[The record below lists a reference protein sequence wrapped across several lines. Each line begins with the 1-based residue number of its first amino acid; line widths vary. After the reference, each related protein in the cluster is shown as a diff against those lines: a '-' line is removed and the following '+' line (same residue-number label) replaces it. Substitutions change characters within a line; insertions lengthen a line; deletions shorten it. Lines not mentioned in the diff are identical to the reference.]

1 MTRPDF
7 DVVIGGGGMVG
18 AALATLL
25 ASRAGSG
32 ALRIALIEPRPT
44 LMPLPQE
51 PLDVRV
57 AAVSRAGQRLLTE
70 VGAWSLLASRAPAA
84 YEQMIVWDAQDPV
97 QGANTLIFDA
107 AEIGE
112 PDLGHIIEN
121 RAIAASLIERAVALG
136 VTLLRTPVVGLTLER
151 ERALVDLGERR
162 VSASLVVA
170 ADGADS
176 PMRHLAGL
184 GGDPTPYPQTAIVTH
199 LRPEKPHGAAAR
211 QRFLPGG
218 PLALLPLADGRVS
231 LVWSLP
237 PAQADT
243 LMALNEEA
251 FSSAVTAASDQV
263 LGRLEVVAPRA
274 SFPLRRF
281 NATHYATTRF
291 VLVGDAAHAVHP
303 LAGQGV
309 NQGFLDVL
317 ALADEILAERARRGD
332 MGDPGPLGRYARA
345 RQADNALFGAA
356 LDSIYRVYT
365 DERDWIRGAR
375 RRLLGLAQRLGPVKQ
390 HLVSRALLG

>member
-7 DVVIGGGGMVG
+7 DVLIGGGGMVG
-18 AALATLL
+18 AALAALL
-25 ASRAGSG
+25 ASRTGPG
-32 ALRIALIEPRPT
+32 QLRIALVEPRPT

-57 AAVSRAGQRLLTE
+57 SAVSRAGQRLLAE
-70 VGAWSLLASRAPAA
+70 VGAWPLLASRSPAA

-97 QGANTLIFDA
+97 DGPNTLVFDA

-112 PDLGHIIEN
+112 PDLGHIVEN
-121 RAIAASLIERAVALG
+121 QAIAASLIERAIALG
-136 VTLLRTPVVGLTLER
+136 VTLLRTPVVGLQLDR
-151 ERALVDLGERR
+151 DRAIVDLGERR
-162 VSASLVVA
+162 VSTALVVA
-170 ADGADS
+170 ADGAES

-184 GGDPTPYPQTAIVTH
+184 RGDPMPYPQTAIVTH
-199 LRPEKPHGAAAR
+199 LRPEKAHGAAAR

-237 PAQADT
+237 PAQADA
-243 LMALNEEA
+243 LMALNDDA
-251 FSSAVTAASDQV
+251 FSAAVTAASDAV
-263 LGRLEVVAPRA
+263 LGQLDVVAQRG
-274 SFPLRRF
+274 SFPLRHF
-281 NATHYATTRF
+281 NAAHYAATRF

-317 ALADEILAERARRGD
+317 ALTDEIVAERARRGD
-332 MGDPGPLGRYARA
+332 IGDPGPLGRYARA
-345 RQADNALFGAA
+345 RQADNAVFGAA
-356 LDSIYRVYT
+356 LDAIYRVYT

-375 RRLLGLAQRLGPVKQ
+375 RQLLGLAQRLGPVKQ

>member
-7 DVVIGGGGMVG
+7 DVLIGGGGMVG

-25 ASRAGSG
+25 AARTGPG
-32 ALRIALIEPRPT
+32 QLRIALVEPRPA
-44 LMPLPQE
+44 LMPLAQE

-57 AAVSRAGQRLLTE
+57 SAVSRAGQRLLTE
-70 VGAWSLLASRAPAA
+70 VGAWPLLASRAPAA
-84 YEQMIVWDAQDPV
+84 YEQMIVWDAQDPAD
-97 QGANTLIFDA
+97 GPNTLTFDA

-121 RAIAASLIERAVALG
+121 RAMAAGLIERAIALG
-136 VTLLRTPVVGLTLER
+136 VTLLRTPVVGLQLDR
-151 ERALVDLGERR
+151 DRATVDLGERR

-184 GGDPTPYPQTAIVTH
+184 GGDPMPYPQTAIVTH

-237 PAQADT
+237 PEQAQA
-243 LMALNEEA
+243 LMALNDDA

-263 LGRLEVVAPRA
+263 LGQLDVVAPRS

-281 NATHYATTRF
+281 NAAHYATTRF

-317 ALADEILAERARRGD
+317 ALTDEIVAERARRGD
-332 MGDPGPLGRYARA
+332 IGDPGPLGRYARA
-345 RQADNALFGAA
+345 RQADNTVFGSA
-356 LDSIYRVYT
+356 LDAIYRVYT